1 MDSTRRTLGHTFL
14 AQFAFREIYIG
25 KIVLYGNCSVRTYLR
40 TFAAAD
46 AGGRACLAGN
56 RSLILVDTTYIY
68 PHPARTLVP
77 QLYDILRAGLDTG
90 SAGRTF
96 LLIHFRKAGLGIYVD
111 CTELTCGYTVSATQT
126 PERASR
132 ITAVKGRLDTAGK
145 VSAVNVHVLTV
156 FTGSVAADH
165 RDHRGLFLDLK
176 AEHGCNLLHRFV
188 STDRTEILV
197 QIHGLDTRLG
207 ESPAA
212 GISAAAAV
220 GSWKHLLHI
229 VDPRIFLHL
238 ELCSHKIQDD
248 SKDCS
253 EQSKDCDCPD
263 KIFR

>member
-126 PERASR
+126 A
-132 ITAVKGRLDTAGK
+132 
-145 VSAVNVHVLTV
+145 
-156 FTGSVAADH
+156 
-165 RDHRGLFLDLK
+165 
-176 AEHGCNLLHRFV
+176 
-188 STDRTEILV
+188 
-197 QIHGLDTRLG
+197 
-207 ESPAA
+207 ESP
-212 GISAAAAV
+212 
-220 GSWKHLLHI
+220 L
-229 VDPRIFLHL
+229 
-238 ELCSHKIQDD
+238 
-248 SKDCS
+248 
-253 EQSKDCDCPD
+253 
-263 KIFR
+263 